1 MEKELYQTDKKNFEA
16 NKDEQ
21 VKIESTRV
29 ESNDYH
35 PLVVANRCGWCGGW
49 RWSHNK
55 GERCGWWLEGGG
67 LLVVARRRPRH
78 CWPGGTAVDSGS
90 RRKT

>member
-1 MEKELYQTDKKNFEA
+1 MEKELYQTDKKIFEA

-35 PLVVANRCGWCGGW
+35 PPVVANRCGWCGGW

-55 GERCGWWLEGGG
+55 GERCGWWL
-67 LLVVARRRPRH
+67 VAGRRR
-78 CWPGGTAVDSGS
+78 AAGS
-90 RRKT
+90 RASSSSSLLAWRNGG